1 MAPTPGD
8 GGAEGGGAAWGRAG
22 MTGMGG
28 GVTEGRRAS
37 AVGGKGRA
45 VAGAARGAAAAIGI
59 MPAGGDDAGRVA
71 KACLRI
77 SFAWAVPSAPQE
89 GQFTC
94 IGMRPWTGSTS
105 NLYLV
110 PQLQV
115 TLISI
120 ALVRVH
126 PTDSTTGGD
135 RE

>member
-1 MAPTPGD
+1 MGPTPGD

-28 GVTEGRRAS
+28 GVEESRGAA
-37 AVGGKGRA
+37 AVVGKGRA
-45 VAGAARGAAAAIGI
+45 AAGTVRGTATATGI
-59 MPAGGDDAGRVA
+59 VPAGGDDAGRVE

-77 SFAWAVPSAPQE
+77 SFAWAVPSSPHE

-115 TLISI
+115 TLTSI
-120 ALVRVH
+120 ALVWV
-126 PTDSTTGGD
+126 
-135 RE
+135 